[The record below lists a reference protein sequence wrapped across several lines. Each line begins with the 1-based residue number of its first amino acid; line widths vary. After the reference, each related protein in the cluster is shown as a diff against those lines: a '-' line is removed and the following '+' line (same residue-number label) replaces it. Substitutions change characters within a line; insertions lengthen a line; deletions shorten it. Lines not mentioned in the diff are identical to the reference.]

1 MYSLLQMDIMIYLY
15 IHVYMYCIPC
25 FIYICK
31 SVYIYIYIYVCDYIC
46 IYIYV
51 YIPYTNQPN
60 LTVYRSV
67 SRIGNGLESRDSV
80 FTALRCIYR
89 CPAMGQHCKVN
100 DPLAHFHP
108 FPLGFGTKW
117 GS

>member
-1 MYSLLQMDIMIYLY
+1 
-15 IHVYMYCIPC
+15 MYCIPC

-31 SVYIYIYIYVCDYIC
+31 SVYIYICVITYA
-46 IYIYV
+46 YIYV

-67 SRIGNGLESRDSV
+67 SRIGNGLKSRDSV

>member
-1 MYSLLQMDIMIYLY
+1 MYTCTVYRVLYIFVNLYIYLY
-15 IHVYMYCIPC
+15 I
-25 FIYICK
+25 
-31 SVYIYIYIYVCDYIC
+31 CDYIC
-46 IYIYV
+46 IYIY
-51 YIPYTNQPN
+51 IPYTNQAN

-67 SRIGNGLESRDSV
+67 SRIGNGLKSRDSV

-100 DPLAHFHP
+100 DPRAHFHP

>member
-1 MYSLLQMDIMIYLY
+1 M
-15 IHVYMYCIPC
+15 H
-25 FIYICK
+25 
-31 SVYIYIYIYVCDYIC
+31 IYIYT
-46 IYIYV
+46 IYIH
-51 YIPYTNQPN
+51 IRTNKK
-60 LTVYRSV
+60 TVYRTV
-67 SRIGNGLESRDSV
+67 SRIGNGLKSRDSV
-80 FTALRCIYR
+80 FTAVYLCIYR